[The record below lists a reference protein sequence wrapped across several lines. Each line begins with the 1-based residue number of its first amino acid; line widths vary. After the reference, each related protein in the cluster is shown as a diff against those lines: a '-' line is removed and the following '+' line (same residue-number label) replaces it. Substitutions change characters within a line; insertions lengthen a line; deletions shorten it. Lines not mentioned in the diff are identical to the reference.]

1 MSVEEYFSTI
11 IWILMGL
18 AFVAISLIFLY
29 MIYGEKE
36 ETNQSTGQTKAVNA
50 VNNFLKFTNKI
61 SMFL

>member
-1 MSVEEYFSTI
+1 MSVEDYFSTI

-36 ETNQSTGQTKAVNA
+36 ETTQSTSPTKVMTA
-50 VNNFLKFTNKI
+50 VNNFLKITNKI
-61 SMFL
+61 STFL